1 MINVSLRLSGS
12 ALSSKKILRLKIP
25 IGRGRTDLKKYEQDY
40 RVRECNHRDA
50 GAEGEF
56 YRGSEYVKHIQ
67 RMNTDTA
74 MRIASNITPF
84 FWADAPQILV
94 WLCRDCASE
103 LRLPVQESD
112 AA

>member
-1 MINVSLRLSGS
+1 M
-12 ALSSKKILRLKIP
+12 KKH
-25 IGRGRTDLKKYEQDY
+25 EQDY
-40 RVRECNHRDA
+40 RVRECIHREQQGVA
-50 GAEGEF
+50 GEY
-56 YRGSEYVKHIQ
+56 YRGSEYVKHLQ

-94 WLCRDCASE
+94 WLCRGCAAD
-103 LRLPVQESD
+103 LRLPVRESD